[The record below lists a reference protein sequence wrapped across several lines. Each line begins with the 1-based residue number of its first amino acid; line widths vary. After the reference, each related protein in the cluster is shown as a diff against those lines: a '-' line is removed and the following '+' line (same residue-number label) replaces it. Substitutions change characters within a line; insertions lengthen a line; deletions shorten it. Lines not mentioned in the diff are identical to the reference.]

1 MSHLIPASSDFIK
14 GVIWAFKNKGRNDQ
28 SFDLTHT
35 FPRSPLLQ
43 PLLTN
48 KKAENEQQ
56 QQPAILNG
64 TIRAGDL
71 TRELP
76 SCLSH
81 GLKTLQNL
89 LGIYKVKSEHFTAA
103 DFLPLPIKYY
113 CCSSFPDALFI
124 EH

>member
-1 MSHLIPASSDFIK
+1 MSHLAPASSDFIK
-14 GVIWAFKNKGRNDQ
+14 GVSWTFKNKGRNDQ

-43 PLLTN
+43 PLLRN
-48 KKAENEQQ
+48 KQAENKQ

-64 TIRAGDL
+64 TIRASDL

-76 SCLSH
+76 SRLSH

-89 LGIYKVKSEHFTAA
+89 LAIYKVKSEHFTAV
-103 DFLPLPIKYY
+103 DFT
-113 CCSSFPDALFI
+113 SSN
-124 EH
+124 